1 MLKKIMIT
9 LELRV
14 IVQLQPQNHSPFSV
28 IITGVF
34 PYLLF
39 TCFINF
45 LMPHG
50 TMCSQL
56 EAAYEK
62 GIVVDLA

>member
-1 MLKKIMIT
+1 M
-9 LELRV
+9 
-14 IVQLQPQNHSPFSV
+14 
-28 IITGVF
+28 ITGVF

-45 LMPHG
+45 LIPHG

-56 EAAYEK
+56 EAAYKNEI
-62 GIVVDLA
+62 GVDLIA